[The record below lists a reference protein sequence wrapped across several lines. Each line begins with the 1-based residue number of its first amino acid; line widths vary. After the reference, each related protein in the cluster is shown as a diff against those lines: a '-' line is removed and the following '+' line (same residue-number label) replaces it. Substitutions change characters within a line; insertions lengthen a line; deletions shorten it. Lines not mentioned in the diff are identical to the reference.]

1 VELDCR
7 HCAAVPPLLLPLDPP
22 LLLAVVPLLLPVV
35 PRLLPVQVP
44 PEPLPETVSHS
55 LAHDAVP
62 HCCRARSS
70 PWQAPLVVICVLHEA
85 TLHASY
91 VPPGQTQLM

>member
-1 VELDCR
+1 MELDWR
-7 HCAAVPPLLLPLDPP
+7 HCDAVLPLLLPLDPP
-22 LLLAVVPLLLPVV
+22 LLLPLLPPVVPL
-35 PRLLPVQVP
+35 LLPVQVP
-44 PEPLPETVSHS
+44 PELLPEVVSHS
-55 LAHDAVP
+55 LAHEAVP

-70 PWQAPLVVICVLHEA
+70 PWQAPLVVICVVQEA